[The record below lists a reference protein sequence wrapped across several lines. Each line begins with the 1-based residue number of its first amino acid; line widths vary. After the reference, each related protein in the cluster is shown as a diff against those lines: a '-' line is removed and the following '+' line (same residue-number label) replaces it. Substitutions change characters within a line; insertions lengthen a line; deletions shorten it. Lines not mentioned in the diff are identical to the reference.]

1 MTPLDKVEL
10 LYQHLV
16 EFYGEAN
23 DREIRAASK
32 LLMVAFAKLK
42 AHAGPQWQGLVEEY
56 LQILVNDPQRY
67 EKMMNTNRSS
77 FKEDVLVIGVVGKTH

>member
-1 MTPLDKVEL
+1 MTPLDKVEF

-32 LLMVAFAKLK
+32 LLMVAFAQLK
-42 AHAGPQWQGLVEEY
+42 AHAGPQWRALIEEY
-56 LQILVNDPQRY
+56 LQILVDEPQKF
-67 EKMMNTNRSS
+67 EKMMNTHRSS
-77 FKEDVLVIGVVGKTH
+77 FKEDVMVIGVVSKTH